1 MRLTLIISSL
11 SSGGAERVL
20 SIMANYWARKGWQIN
35 LVTFDDGA
43 TPPFYELDSGIKHI
57 PLDLARVSANP
68 LVAGRNNLRRVFALR
83 SAIRESRPRC
93 VLSFLDQVN
102 VLTLLAAR
110 GLRIPVVVTEQTY
123 PPSHNIGRT
132 WNILRNRTYPEADC
146 VVGVTARVLSH
157 FSPRIQARARVIPNP
172 VLSQRCAAEQPAGDL
187 LNRPALLAVGRL
199 DLHKG
204 HDLLLKAFARLKERH
219 ANWTLT
225 VLGEGPLRQEL
236 ESLRQRLGIA
246 DRAHFRGRVPDP
258 NSFLRQADIFVTASR
273 YEGFPMALGEA
284 MACGL
289 PVIATDC
296 PSGPAEMIRDG
307 TDGILVPTED
317 VEALTAAMDR
327 LMADRSLRERLGSRA
342 SEVTERFGLEKIMRM
357 WEETIEVVIKEE
369 AHSMFGDQSFVSRF
383 ASRR

>member
-11 SSGGAERVL
+11 SSGGAERVMTIL
-20 SIMANYWARKGWQIN
+20 ANYWARKGWQIT
-35 LVTFDDGA
+35 LLTFDDGA
-43 TPPFYELDSGIKHI
+43 IPPFYKLDSGIKHV
-57 PLDLARVSANP
+57 PLDLAGESANP
-68 LVAGRNNLRRVFALR
+68 FTASRNNLRRVRALR

-110 GLRIPVVVTEQTY
+110 GLRIPVVVTEQIY

-132 WNILRNRTYPEADC
+132 WNILRNRTYPEADR

-172 VLSQRCAAEQPAGDL
+172 VLLSRFGEQPAEDL
-187 LNRPALLAVGRL
+187 LNRPALLAIGRL
-199 DLHKG
+199 DWQKG
-204 HDLLLKAFARLKERH
+204 YDLLLKAFARLKERH
-219 ANWTLT
+219 ANWSLT

-236 ESLRQRLGIA
+236 ETLRQRLGLA
-246 DRAHFRGRVPDP
+246 DRVHFRGRATDP
-258 NSFLRQADIFVTASR
+258 SAFLRQADIFVMASR
-273 YEGFPMALGEA
+273 FEGFPMALGEA

-307 TDGILVPTED
+307 VDGVLVPNED
-317 VEALTAAMDR
+317 VEALASAMDH
-327 LMADRSLRERLGSRA
+327 LMADEAQRHRLGSRA
-342 SEVTERFGLEKIMRM
+342 SEVTERFGLEKVMRM
-357 WEETIEVVIKEE
+357 WEELLEGVINEEVGSITT
-369 AHSMFGDQSFVSRF
+369 R
-383 ASRR
+383 